1 MLAYASAKVGKETMQ
16 LFSQMITRPERLV
29 CAIAVTVGLIFAS
42 IGGATALYESKFQQ
56 RSAIVNG
63 RVVDQ
68 QPRRSCNSNDDCH
81 TSMYPVVQFD
91 VDGQRVTFASNT
103 TGLLSPRTGEIV
115 PVRYDPANP
124 YDAEISSFESEW
136 GLSLIFGLIGLALV
150 GVGVVVLVQA
160 RQTSTYSE

>member
-1 MLAYASAKVGKETMQ
+1 M
-16 LFSQMITRPERLV
+16 
-29 CAIAVTVGLIFAS
+29 
-42 IGGATALYESKFQQ
+42 
-56 RSAIVNG
+56 NG